1 MDKIYNIY
9 QINSFLFDTK
19 VIHLSVVE
27 NNEGRSCP
35 IEMHMYYDNKLMFAI
50 GTDNPLYKAMK
61 KNPHVCLTAYRKDR
75 KWFRYTGKAVF
86 EDDIRYSQMM
96 IRRCP
101 TLTRYYNKT
110 TGYQLMMFHLE
121 DSSSYIIDEHN
132 NTFRTSI

>member
-9 QINSFLFDTK
+9 QINSFLFDAK

-27 NNEGRSCP
+27 NNKAKSCP
-35 IEMHMYYDNKLMFAI
+35 IEMHMYYDQKLMFAI
-50 GTDNPLYKAMK
+50 GTDNPLYHSMK
-61 KNPHVCLTAYRKDR
+61 KNPYICLSAYRHDR

-86 EDDIRYSQMM
+86 EDDDRYSKMM

-101 TLTRYYNKT
+101 TLTKYYNDT
-110 TGYQLMMFHLE
+110 TGFQLMIFHLE
-121 DSSSYIIDEHN
+121 DSTSYIIDEFN